1 MRGQIGAVHIVNVNP
16 YLRRPMPE
24 GQKYT
29 VVESDYLEEQDGLV
43 KGAIVDATR
52 GEGGVLYVT
61 HIGEK
66 FLLDEIPV
74 LSRQLVPVAA

>member
-1 MRGQIGAVHIVNVNP
+1 
-16 YLRRPMPE
+16 MPE

-29 VVESDYLEEQDGLV
+29 VLESDYLEEQEGLV
-43 KGAIVDATR
+43 KGATVQAYQGDA
-52 GEGGVLYVT
+52 GVLYVT

-74 LSRQLVPVAA
+74 LKRQLELVPV